1 MTVDSIS
8 DTIHRLVLAD
18 QEILLVGT
26 AHVSQTSVE
35 EVAAIIEQEQPDRIC
50 IELDEGRM
58 KSKTQKTSWE
68 SMDIRKVIK
77 EGRGFFLLA
86 NTALASFQRRMG
98 AQTGI
103 KPGEEI
109 LKASDIAKERSIPL
123 SLCDRDIQTTFKRAW
138 AKSSLWNKCKLMATL
153 LSAAFSNEEISAE
166 ELEDLKKQD
175 TLQAMMNEMAKELPT
190 IKEVLIDE
198 RDQYLARSIFEA
210 PGHRKV
216 AVIGAGH
223 TSGVI
228 STIAALDE
236 GRDTPSLESLE
247 DIPKGRPVG
256 KIVAYAIPLLIIAIL
271 AYGFLST
278 GWDQGLRMP
287 LLIIAILAYGFLST
301 GWDQGLRMFL
311 LWVAVNCS
319 CTLVATLLSLAHPL
333 NIIACSITAPFFAL
347 HPALGVG
354 MLGGV
359 LEATL
364 RKPKVKD
371 FEGINDDAMRLSG
384 WYRNRILHAL
394 VVFLFS
400 SLGSMFGTLIAF
412 PLLISRM

>member
-1 MTVDSIS
+1 MTTETIS
-8 DTIHRLVLAD
+8 DTIHRLVLKD

-109 LKASDIAKERSIPL
+109 LKAADIANERSIPL

-153 LSAAFSNEEISAE
+153 LSAAFSNEEISAQELE
-166 ELEDLKKQD
+166 ELKRQD

-190 IKEVLIDE
+190 VKEVLIDE

-236 GRDTPSLESLE
+236 GRNAPSLE
-247 DIPKGRPVG
+247 
-256 KIVAYAIPLLIIAIL
+256 
-271 AYGFLST
+271 
-278 GWDQGLRMP
+278 
-287 LLIIAILAYGFLST
+287 FLST

-394 VVFLFS
+394 VVFLLS